1 MFGSDSVVV
10 DPHGG
15 TVSTVFS
22 PSSFEEGTAPISTSR
37 RSEHQ
42 DFLLV
47 EGRRCGW
54 NYYLFAVKDGKVAGT
69 LETGEQSFHM
79 PNLV

>member
-1 MFGSDSVVV
+1 MYKRQ
-10 DPHGG
+10 
-15 TVSTVFS
+15 VFS
-22 PSSFEEGTAPISTSR
+22 PSSFEEGTAPHFYIKKIGTY
-37 RSEHQ
+37 Q

-47 EGRRCGW
+47 EGEDADW